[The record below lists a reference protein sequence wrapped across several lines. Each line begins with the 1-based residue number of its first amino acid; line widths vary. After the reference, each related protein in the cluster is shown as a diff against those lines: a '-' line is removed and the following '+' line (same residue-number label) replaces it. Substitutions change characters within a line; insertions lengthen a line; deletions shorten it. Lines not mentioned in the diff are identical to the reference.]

1 MVSIS
6 LIAIFGLFAFTAADI
21 TVAVDENVKP
31 IPLDIST
38 AVTSTTELLN
48 RSCPEELSDRLPYR
62 PKVLMSTFTEFE
74 ASDEAFEPAGQIFPS
89 SDGLVR
95 GAIEAWAK
103 HQHLVLRPDEVWF
116 EILTQLNFYMTKHSE
131 DIRHLFVDHKG
142 KEEITVKEFT
152 WRRVVGAF
160 SRAIQKK
167 IKTPWLYDWIMPG
180 FTTSDQN
187 DELTAT
193 VLMMGLMQH
202 YFEFSGGII
211 CGLPK
216 VTLLGEREDWV
227 RLLEKLDHLKEFGE
241 EPEEYAQELR
251 PILSRFVKTWDEP
264 ESDETKQFWGQIVRA
279 KKKFSC
285 GGGGIEYDVSGW
297 ITGFLKWRPSGD
309 LRVSPLPKRALGED
323 EPNSDANGG
332 GNKNGEVV
340 LDGVT
345 YVQEELF
352 TIPIGYAKVPMKMMD
367 YPERGG
373 DTMAY
378 LLAGNVAVNRTK
390 TSDEEFVRAQPLS
403 AWFMY
408 APVDTDYKAESP
420 SYGSHSELRDI
431 GEAITEQC
439 PA

>member
-1 MVSIS
+1 MVSTS
-6 LIAIFGLFAFTAADI
+6 LITIFGLFAFAVADI
-21 TVAVDENVKP
+21 TVAVNDNVKP
-31 IPLDIST
+31 LPLDIST

-48 RSCPEELSDRLPYR
+48 RSCPEELSDKLPYR
-62 PKVLMSTFTEFE
+62 PKVLMSTFTDFE
-74 ASDEAFEPAGQIFPS
+74 ESDEASLPTGQIFPS

-116 EILTQLNFYMTKHSE
+116 EILTQLNFYMTKHAE
-131 DIRHLFVDHKG
+131 NIRHLFVDHEG
-142 KEEITVKEFT
+142 KEEIFVEERS
-152 WRRVVGAF
+152 WRRVIGAF
-160 SRAIQKK
+160 SEAIQTR

-180 FTTSDQN
+180 FTTSDEN

-202 YFEFSGGII
+202 YFDFSGGIT

-216 VTLLGEREDWV
+216 VTLLGERKDWV
-227 RLLEKLDHLKEFGE
+227 QLLEKLDYLEEFGE
-241 EPEEYAQELR
+241 EPGEYAQELR

-264 ESDETKQFWGQIVRA
+264 ESDETKKFWGQIVRA
-279 KKKFSC
+279 KAPFSC
-285 GGGGIEYDVSGW
+285 GGGDAEYDMSGW

-309 LRVSPLPKRALGED
+309 LRVYRAPKGELGED
-323 EPNSDANGG
+323 IPNLDARSDDENGP
-332 GNKNGEVV
+332 VV

-345 YVQEELF
+345 YVQESLF
-352 TIPIGYAKVPMKMMD
+352 TIPIAYAKVPMKMID
-367 YPERGG
+367 YPKGG
-373 DTMAY
+373 IDTKAY

-390 TSDEEFVRAQPLS
+390 TSDEKFVRAQPLS

-408 APVDTDYKAESP
+408 APVDSDYKAEYP
-420 SYGSHSELRDI
+420 LYGSHSELVDI
-431 GEAITEQC
+431 GKAITRQC